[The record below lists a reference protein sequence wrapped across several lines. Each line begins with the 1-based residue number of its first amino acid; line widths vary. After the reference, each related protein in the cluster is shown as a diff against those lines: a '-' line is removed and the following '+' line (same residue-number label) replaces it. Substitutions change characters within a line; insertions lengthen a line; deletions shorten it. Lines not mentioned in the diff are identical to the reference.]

1 MVTGLSAH
9 AAKIEFENPDIKARW
24 DTTVGYSLGVRTERP
39 SDTLTQGPDALGFND
54 GDLNFSKRRRPITN
68 RLDLFSEADVSYR
81 GFGARVSAAGWY
93 DAAYTGSTS
102 NTASLV
108 NFPPP
113 QFFNQANTLNSGS
126 AGQFD
131 PDTKKLHGR
140 KAELLDAF
148 VFGRFDL
155 GEMPLNVKLGKHAVL
170 WGESLFFGAN
180 AIAGGMAPIDIMK
193 ALSSPN
199 ATIKEIV
206 RPVEQLS
213 AQMQVAESVSVGA
226 FYQFKWEASR
236 LPAVGSFYSTNDSIG
251 DAARVIYS
259 GTPTP
264 GGPVYLPF
272 AHKADDPAPN
282 SGQFGVQT
290 HFRLPISDADFG
302 LYAIQFSAKL
312 PVGYLSVYAPPQLP
326 DFRFV
331 YPEKIK
337 AFGASVN
344 TTVGV
349 VNLGAE
355 ASIRT
360 NSPLTRG
367 LMALT
372 NGPGASFNAS
382 GNPDYGVGRTAHVNV
397 STLTSVP
404 SYFLA
409 RESSLAAEVAWNRV
423 LSCQLNCVNTT
434 GPGGYS
440 PRDANSD
447 RDAWGFRLVY
457 TPTYRQVI
465 NGVDLSVPLGLSY
478 SPKGKSGVLGP
489 IFVDGGGDMSIGL
502 QANVRE
508 SFTLALSYTHYYGAS
523 APAINSSGFFSFKQ
537 AQGDR
542 DNVTFSAR
550 MSF

>member
-1 MVTGLSAH
+1 M
-9 AAKIEFENPDIKARW
+9 
-24 DTTVGYSLGVRTERP
+24 
-39 SDTLTQGPDALGFND
+39 
-54 GDLNFSKRRRPITN
+54 
-68 RLDLFSEADVSYR
+68 
-81 GFGARVSAAGWY
+81 
-93 DAAYTGSTS
+93 GSTS

-113 QFFNQANTLNSGS
+113 QFFSQAKTLNSGS

-131 PDTKKLHGR
+131 SDTKKLHGR

-155 GEMPLNVKLGKHAVL
+155 GETPLNVRLGKHALL

-180 AIAGGMAPIDIMK
+180 AIAGGMAPIDIIK

-206 RPVEQLS
+206 RPVNQLS
-213 AQMQVAESVSVGA
+213 GQVQLAENVSAGA
-226 FYQFKWEASR
+226 FYQLKWEASR
-236 LPAVGSFYSTNDSIG
+236 LPAVGSYYSTNDSIG
-251 DAARVIYS
+251 DGARVVYFAQ
-259 GTPTP
+259 PTA

-272 AHKADDPAPN
+272 ARKADDPAPN

-312 PVGYLSVYAPPQLP
+312 PVGYLSVYPPPQLA

-337 AFGASVN
+337 AFGASFN
-344 TTVGV
+344 TTMGV
-349 VNLGAE
+349 VNLGGE

-360 NSPLTRG
+360 NSPLSRG
-367 LMALT
+367 LMATT

-382 GNPDYGVGRTAHVNV
+382 DNPDYGVGRTAHVNL

-404 SYFLA
+404 SSVIA

-423 LSCQLNCVNTT
+423 LSCKLNCVNTT
-434 GPGGYS
+434 GPGGYT

-457 TPTYRQVI
+457 TPVYRQVI

-489 IFVDGGGDMSIGL
+489 IFVDHGGDMSVGL
-502 QANVRE
+502 SANVRE
-508 SFTLALSYTHYYGAS
+508 SFTVSMNYTHYYGAS
-523 APAINSSGFFSFKQ
+523 APAINTNGFFSFKQ

-542 DNVTFSAR
+542 DNVTLSAR
-550 MSF
+550 VAF